1 LNYVSLVGAKIGGNV
16 QLSGSTLQGKIDLTG
31 ARIDNALELAQLPGT
46 EPIWGEGAEL
56 ILRNV
61 SCGALAGRLAAFRRV
76 RDGKAE
82 RHHFPKLD
90 LVGLHY
96 ANLGSMQAEQK
107 DTLAGVEDVKE
118 LVALLEAGGDG
129 ATFTPGPYQQL
140 ARALRHMGHDERAD
154 EIMIA
159 MKRHERAC
167 VSWARQPLSKLWLY
181 LLDVFSGFG
190 YRNHRALGLFAV
202 VVLLS
207 WGGGLGLSG
216 AVFTPTSEGFDNVVR
231 WFWFALGNATP
242 LITLDDAH
250 RTFLSEQFG
259 AESNRVPLSVASAFY
274 AAKIFGFVI
283 LSYYVASVTG
293 LANPRRE

>member
-1 LNYVSLVGAKIGGNV
+1 
-16 QLSGSTLQGKIDLTG
+16 
-31 ARIDNALELAQLPGT
+31 
-46 EPIWGEGAEL
+46 
-56 ILRNV
+56 
-61 SCGALAGRLAAFRRV
+61 
-76 RDGKAE
+76 
-82 RHHFPKLD
+82 
-90 LVGLHY
+90 LHY
-96 ANLGSMQAEQK
+96 ANLGGLQAEQK

-167 VSWARQPLSKLWLY
+167 VSWARQPLYKLWLC
-181 LLDVFSGFG
+181 LLDGFSGFG
-190 YRNHRALGLFAV
+190 YRNHRALGWFAV
-202 VVLLS
+202 VALLS

-216 AVFTPTSEGFDNVVR
+216 AVFTPTSEGLDNVVR

-259 AESNRVPLSVASAFY
+259 AGSNRVPLGVASVFHL
-274 AAKIFGFVI
+274 AKIFGFVI
-283 LSYYVASVTG
+283 LSYYVASITG
-293 LANPRRE
+293 LANPRRA